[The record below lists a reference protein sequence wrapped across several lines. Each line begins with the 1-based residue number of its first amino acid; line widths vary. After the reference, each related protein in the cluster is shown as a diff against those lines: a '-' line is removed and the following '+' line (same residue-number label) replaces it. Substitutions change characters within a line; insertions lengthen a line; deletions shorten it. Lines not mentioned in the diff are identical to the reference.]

1 MEQVR
6 WDMSAQT
13 SWICCL
19 EPTIIAV
26 ERSIRY
32 HAQRRHSLRHEPMEG
47 GSKCLTNP
55 VPKERGERPTQRPQD
70 RLPTPILHQLQ
81 RRPQGLQDWVRDAVH
96 HQLAEKLARS
106 RMLMLGASAIVVTA
120 IVAIGGYV
128 GNLVLDIQVQQM
140 SEQVQ
145 TQVSEQVQT
154 QVSEQVQQMSEQ
166 VQQVSEQLEIK
177 SGPIIQNAEFLPRT
191 TILEIQLQQMDE
203 KGSVNPE
210 KLERAIDEF
219 ESLYSDFVA
228 PGAAS
233 DDESGDGTI
242 DRKTAQNR
250 ERQLA
255 NSFGLLAQI
264 LLKLDKRQGLERL
277 VDLAPNL
284 ARDSTSVFQ
293 ARLQFYGRDLIGA
306 PDAPASWSE
315 GKSHHQT
322 YQSYQDQ
329 SKVAQEKGYPEI
341 HFLFEAIIWQMEG
354 KDKNAIKQLLDA
366 IDSLNDEAGEYYEAL
381 LEQLASGVFVRQPTA
396 ESQRIADRAKAFIAE
411 YQNESTRV
419 ERVAEALDKDAT
431 LAGANLVRANL
442 EGKNLEGADLT
453 GANLVRAN
461 LEGANLT
468 RAILEGANLTR
479 ANLRPRGPRS
489 ARTSATCGPPQ
500 VPPPRGPQ
508 QRGPPRRKPPPR
520 EPRHKADLSN
530 AKLAGASLHH
540 ANLVRADL
548 SNAKLAGAK
557 PPPRGPQQRVPPR
570 RGPPQRVP
578 PQRDWPDAGDARTEP
593 GPHPRRRVCRR
604 ACSWPFEEGQG
615 RSVAPEVAAVG
626 SRSSKSS
633 SKGSSRRRRY
643 RALQTA
649 PKTSRKRAPSC
660 LLFSGYRPGSRWAG
674 RAGAHRRRRA
684 PGRAGARPEISS
696 SRTRR
701 FLPPPCAVYR
711 ASTSQVAAQR
721 KSSRISESVVDRQ
734 QEAALD
740 PFQQGRQ
747 AGEVLPR
754 EAPASQGGLVS
765 PIGRIGMEEGSGAMR
780 TRGMKAAQSSCS
792 IDGRLAGVRGRRGS
806 ASPCGAM
813 DRGGH
818 LARRGEMGGLAG
830 ASQPSSP
837 R

>member
-1 MEQVR
+1 
-6 WDMSAQT
+6 MSDKPGTEGEGRATDTASAGQAADADPA
-13 SWICCL
+13 S
-19 EPTIIAV
+19 IA
-26 ERSIRY
+26 
-32 HAQRRHSLRHEPMEG
+32 AP
-47 GSKCLTNP
+47 
-55 VPKERGERPTQRPQD
+55 
-70 RLPTPILHQLQ
+70 
-81 RRPQGLQDWVRDAVH
+81 PQGLQDWVRDAVH
-96 HQLAEKLARS
+96 HQLEEKLARS

-228 PGAAS
+228 PDAAS

-277 VDLAPNL
+277 VDFAPNL

-419 ERVAEALDKDAT
+419 ERVAEALDKDAKLAVANADFYDASLVRENLEGENLREANLVRADLRYAK
-431 LAGANLVRANL
+431 LAGANLGL
-442 EGKNLEGADLT
+442 
-453 GANLVRAN
+453 AN
-461 LEGANLT
+461 LEGANLK
-468 RAILEGANLTR
+468 GANLHK
-479 ANLRPRGPRS
+479 ANL
-489 ARTSATCGPPQ
+489 
-500 VPPPRGPQ
+500 
-508 QRGPPRRKPPPR
+508 
-520 EPRHKADLSN
+520 HKADLSN
-530 AKLAGASLHH
+530 AGLHKADLRN
-540 ANLVRADL
+540 ANLEGANLRHADL
-548 SNAKLAGAK
+548 EGAKLADTIGLKQEMLDSAQPS
-557 PPPRGPQQRVPPR
+557 PPPKSLPE
-570 RGPPQRVP
+570 
-578 PQRDWPDAGDARTEP
+578 DLF
-593 GPHPRRRVCRR
+593 
-604 ACSWPFEEGQG
+604 WPFEE
-615 RSVAPEVAAVG
+615 
-626 SRSSKSS
+626 SKA
-633 SKGSSRRRRY
+633 GHWHPRPRRR
-643 RALQTA
+643 Q
-649 PKTSRKRAPSC
+649 
-660 LLFSGYRPGSRWAG
+660 
-674 RAGAHRRRRA
+674 
-684 PGRAGARPEISS
+684 
-696 SRTRR
+696 
-701 FLPPPCAVYR
+701 
-711 ASTSQVAAQR
+711 
-721 KSSRISESVVDRQ
+721 
-734 QEAALD
+734 
-740 PFQQGRQ
+740 PFQQKF
-747 AGEVLPR
+747 E
-754 EAPASQGGLVS
+754 QGFE
-765 PIGRIGMEEGSGAMR
+765 P
-780 TRGMKAAQSSCS
+780 
-792 IDGRLAGVRGRRGS
+792 
-806 ASPCGAM
+806 
-813 DRGGH
+813 
-818 LARRGEMGGLAG
+818 
-830 ASQPSSP
+830 
-837 R
+837 